1 MENRLHIVCLPFSSF
16 ALSPAQGTHALPVFS
31 LVGTSLEA
39 QSGAE
44 DDVCNSVIDDDDN
57 DDGRRAGAGGRRC
70 STTDRLFRSIDGSCN
85 NRRHPHWGMSNVAL
99 QRLLDPKY
107 EDGKAKRHKS

>member
-1 MENRLHIVCLPFSSF
+1 M
-16 ALSPAQGTHALPVFS
+16 FS

-39 QSGAE
+39 QSGAA
-44 DDVCNSVIDDDDN
+44 DDVCNSVIDDD
-57 DDGRRAGAGGRRC
+57 GRGRC
-70 STTDRLFRSIDGSCN
+70 TTTDELFRSFDGACN
-85 NRRHPHWGMSNVAL
+85 NRRNPHWGMSNVAL

>member
-1 MENRLHIVCLPFSSF
+1 MFPYIWLMKPPTLPSF

-39 QSGAE
+39 QSGA
-44 DDVCNSVIDDDDN
+44 DDNICNSVIDGNGNGD
-57 DDGRRAGAGGRRC
+57 RRC
-70 STTDRLFRSIDGSCN
+70 GTTDQTFRSIDGSCN
-85 NRRHPHWGMSNVAL
+85 NRIHPHWGMANVAL

-107 EDGKAKRHKS
+107 EDGMAS